1 LHLNTTTTI
10 SKLFYITKLIMHT
23 SLNTKRRVL
32 FASVLASLLVVG
44 CGGGGSS
51 SQIRPTKA
59 MYDQITVGMPY
70 TQVVSIVGGAGNRGT
85 GGFGGD
91 TNEVMW
97 SITDPYARLVVHLQ
111 DEKVTIKFYE
121 GTETGGKGVAF
132 P

>member
-1 LHLNTTTTI
+1 MMN
-10 SKLFYITKLIMHT
+10 T

-32 FASVLASLLVVG
+32 FASVLASILVVG

-59 MYDQITVGMPY
+59 MYDQITVGISY

-91 TNEVMW
+91 PNQVTW
-97 SITDPYARLVVHLQ
+97 SIPDPYARLVVYLQ
-111 DEKVTIKFYE
+111 DEKVITKFYE
-121 GTETGGKGVAF
+121 GTETGGKGIAF
-132 P
+132 PG

>member
-1 LHLNTTTTI
+1 MN
-10 SKLFYITKLIMHT
+10 T

-32 FASVLASLLVVG
+32 FASVLTTLLVVG

-51 SQIRPTKA
+51 NQIRPTKA

-70 TQVVSIVGGAGNRGT
+70 TQVVSIVGGTGNRGT

-91 TNEVMW
+91 PNEATW
-97 SITDPYARLVVHLQ
+97 SIADPYARLVVFLK
-111 DEKVTIKFYE
+111 DEKVTTKFYE
-121 GTETGGKGVAF
+121 GTETGGKGIAF